1 MAENKKP
8 AAPEL
13 ETEVASR
20 LRDPYE
26 QTYLGVLQTNDPLL
40 LEKGDPNGEIYR
52 DLKRDGKV
60 FASIQK
66 RKHAL
71 IGEEFQVV
79 PVDEGD
85 AQSKDAA
92 PMSCCSTAGDC
103 MGAYGHGLPTTLPP
117 TSPSIAWTYLATVP
131 VPIPRTTPLMR

>member
-1 MAENKKP
+1 MAETNKKP

-40 LEKGDPNGEIYR
+40 LEKGDPNGELYR

-71 IGEEFQVV
+71 IGKEFQVV

-85 AQSKDAA
+85 AQSKDAEIVSSILKKRCA
-92 PMSCCSTAGDC
+92 FDQVC
-103 MGAYGHGLPTTLPP
+103 MDLLDALLRGYAVSEIIWTVRDGYYVPAR
-117 TSPSIAWTYLATVP
+117 TS
-131 VPIPRTTPLMR
+131 